1 VFEQG
6 AGKIDGRSEVFVKRL
21 VVALAVLG
29 ALSAVAVAQGAV
41 VQEFSFQLKSVKPD
55 GRFTVVFNSRSYDTT
70 GGIPDALTQNIIRL
84 PKGGVIR
91 KQFIK
96 KKYYCDLK
104 KFVDMLRV
112 TKPAST
118 HFDDFLNQK
127 LRGKKTPP
135 KSAKDLIAVCRF
147 ARVGSGTVLVD
158 ARPFVEPPIPAK
170 IEMFWATPNK
180 GAVGT
185 MAIVGS
191 PDESAAIVRDNP
203 TIRDTHPIVNVDFV
217 DDPTPDGLYEYKI
230 VLPTGPVAGIRISVA
245 EVHVTTPGLTLVK
258 TTAKCTKKKRGR
270 CVKKKV
276 KKTNLFWFTQPT
288 CPANGQLSFQAFY
301 AYANSPSQTKTTSIP
316 CPKFK
321 Q

>member
-1 VFEQG
+1 M
-6 AGKIDGRSEVFVKRL
+6 KR
-21 VVALAVLG
+21 VVLALAVLG
-29 ALSAVAVAQGAV
+29 ALSAVAVAQATV
-41 VQEFSFQLKSVKPD
+41 VQEFSFQLKSVKRD

-70 GGIPDALTQNIIRL
+70 GGIPDALTQNFIRL

-127 LRGKKTPP
+127 LRGKKRPP
-135 KSAKDLIAVCRF
+135 KSAKNLVAVCRF

-170 IEMFWATPNK
+170 IEMFWAAPNK

-185 MAIVGS
+185 MAIVGI
-191 PDESAAIVRDNP
+191 PDENAAIVRDNP

-258 TTAKCTKKKRGR
+258 KARKCTKRKRGR
-270 CVKKKV
+270 CVKKKA
-276 KKTNLFWFTQPT
+276 KKTNLFWFTRPT
-288 CPANGQLSFQAFY
+288 CPPSGQLSFLAFY
-301 AYANSPSQTKTTSIP
+301 AYASSPSQTKTISIP

-321 Q
+321 